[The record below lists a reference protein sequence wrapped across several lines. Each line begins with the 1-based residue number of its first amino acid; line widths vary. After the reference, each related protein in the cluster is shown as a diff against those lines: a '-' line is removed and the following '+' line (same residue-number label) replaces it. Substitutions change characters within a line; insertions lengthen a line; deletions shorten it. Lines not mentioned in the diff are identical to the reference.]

1 MMRALPGY
9 FFLLLTLR
17 LAEATEL
24 KPCTK
29 EQAIRA
35 ETGASSL
42 RTWPQVYESYKNFRQ
57 CDDGAIDEGYS
68 DSIARLLSERWST
81 VDELHRLTSHNRG
94 FERFVLRHVDEL
106 MSPTQ
111 AEMIHKNAE
120 DHCPSNVR
128 QLCGKVIDRLKKAA
142 P

>member
-1 MMRALPGY
+1 MMRALPVH
-9 FFLLLTLR
+9 FFLFLTLR

-42 RTWPQVYESYKNFRQ
+42 LTWPQVYESYKNFRQ
-57 CDDGAIDEGYS
+57 CDDGAVGEGYS
-68 DSIARLLSERWST
+68 DSIARLLSEQWNT
-81 VDELHRLTSHNRG
+81 VDELHRLTYRNKG

-111 AEMIHKNAE
+111 AEMIRKNAE

-128 QLCGKVIDRLKKAA
+128 QLCGKVIARLKKTA